1 MGTSYAR
8 TNVANHLRST
18 TLARQ
23 RSFFRGRHL
32 IKDSDRLITLLI
44 KHMQNLLE
52 AIQLFGGRIKLEV
65 VKTRT
70 HFEPHVAKVI
80 ALHVWLFS
88 SKSQG

>member
-1 MGTSYAR
+1 
-8 TNVANHLRST
+8 
-18 TLARQ
+18 
-23 RSFFRGRHL
+23 
-32 IKDSDRLITLLI
+32 
-44 KHMQNLLE
+44 MQNLLE